1 MALALDLL
9 IPVIITVTAIVGYRR
24 GFVRYLIKLIGTIA
38 CIVVALVVSDM
49 LADPVYEHIVA
60 PRLEKTLNKQFEGF
74 DIGRVVRKGISD
86 EGTEVTLSDKELRQ
100 VLSDGGSLPA
110 AFERAAKQAGD
121 SVEKAAEVKE
131 SADRFFKNG
140 FGNQLAKTAGFDDDE
155 EVGKRLDM
163 SSGKVY
169 DLVRAFA
176 SGEDNTSG
184 VKYLVNNVI
193 DGMMT
198 TLIRFILF
206 AIIFIICEAII
217 AVVFIVAGVLDHLPM
232 VDGINKT
239 GGLILGILKG
249 VLYIFLLAAIC
260 SAFVKSGSYVTADEV
275 EETIVFK
282 YFFSVFY
289 K

>member
-60 PRLEKTLNKQFEGF
+60 PRLEKTMNKQFEGF

-184 VKYLVNNVI
+184 VKYLVNHVI

>member
-60 PRLEKTLNKQFEGF
+60 PRMEKTLNKQFEGF
-74 DIGRVVRKGISD
+74 DISRVVRKGISD

-140 FGNQLAKTAGFDDDE
+140 FGKQQASMTMRRSAKG
-155 EVGKRLDM
+155 
-163 SSGKVY
+163 SICH
-169 DLVRAFA
+169 RARFM
-176 SGEDNTSG
+176 TS
-184 VKYLVNNVI
+184 
-193 DGMMT
+193 
-198 TLIRFILF
+198 
-206 AIIFIICEAII
+206 
-217 AVVFIVAGVLDHLPM
+217 
-232 VDGINKT
+232 
-239 GGLILGILKG
+239 
-249 VLYIFLLAAIC
+249 
-260 SAFVKSGSYVTADEV
+260 
-275 EETIVFK
+275 
-282 YFFSVFY
+282 
-289 K
+289 

>member
-1 MALALDLL
+1 
-9 IPVIITVTAIVGYRR
+9 
-24 GFVRYLIKLIGTIA
+24 
-38 CIVVALVVSDM
+38 
-49 LADPVYEHIVA
+49 
-60 PRLEKTLNKQFEGF
+60 
-74 DIGRVVRKGISD
+74 
-86 EGTEVTLSDKELRQ
+86 
-100 VLSDGGSLPA
+100 
-110 AFERAAKQAGD
+110 
-121 SVEKAAEVKE
+121 
-131 SADRFFKNG
+131 
-140 FGNQLAKTAGFDDDE
+140 
-155 EVGKRLDM
+155 M

-206 AIIFIICEAII
+206 AIIFIICEAIV

>member
-60 PRLEKTLNKQFEGF
+60 PRMEKTLNKQFEGF
-74 DIGRVVRKGISD
+74 DISRVVRKGISD

>member
-9 IPVIITVTAIVGYRR
+9 IPIVLTITAIVGYRR
-24 GFVRYLIKLIGTIA
+24 GFVRYLIKLLGTIA
-38 CIVVALVVSDM
+38 CLVVAFVVSGF
-49 LADPVYEHIVA
+49 LAEPVYEKIVA
-60 PRLEKTLNKQFEGF
+60 PRLEESLNKQFDGF
-74 DIGRVVRKGISD
+74 DISRVVRKGISD
-86 EGTEVTLSDKELRQ
+86 EGTEVTLSDKEFRK
-100 VLSDGGSLPA
+100 VLSDGGSLPS

-121 SVEKAAEVKE
+121 SVEKAAELKE

-140 FGNQLAKTAGFDDDE
+140 FGTQLARTAGFDDDE

-163 SSGKVY
+163 SSGKTY

-176 SGEDNTSG
+176 TGDDNSTG

-206 AIIFIICEAII
+206 AIIFIICEAIV

-249 VLYIFLLAAIC
+249 VLYVFLIAAIC
-260 SAFVKSGSYVTADEV
+260 SAFVKSGSFITSDEV
-275 EETIVFK
+275 EETIAFK
-282 YFFSVFY
+282 YFFAVFY